1 MSYVLSEKDFRTY
14 SQDFAPVGSVNR
26 TLGANIGA
34 VWREL
39 LSLGDDT
46 VHRVSG
52 FVSRGSNVYAL
63 VSDTYKDTFNLIS
76 WIGKHIDFKSK
87 VTINP
92 FNYSLVFGE
101 GSLPRDIEEILEEL
115 NSVRSLSANS
125 SPYSAVAPIIDVA
138 QEASYDDGATSFIAE
153 DHYVIS
159 GSGFQFSVFDEGS
172 EYIMGR
178 GSGSTFVV
186 SGVGVSRNHLKFKYE
201 DGDLQIFD
209 LGSTNGTRLNGGR
222 IRRGEW
228 VKVPNGSTIKIG
240 RITMTVGLVEE

>member
-14 SQDFAPVGSVNR
+14 SKDFAPVGSVSR

-46 VHRVSG
+46 IHRVSG

-63 VSDTYKDTFNLIS
+63 ISDTYKDTFNLIN
-76 WIGKHIDFKSK
+76 WVGRHIDFKSK
-87 VTINP
+87 VAITP

-101 GSLPRDIEEILEEL
+101 GSLPRDIEEILEEI
-115 NSVRSLSANS
+115 NSVRSLSVGVS
-125 SPYSAVAPIIDVA
+125 SPVEVTPIIDELPEV
-138 QEASYDDGATSFIAE
+138 SYDDGATSFIAE

-178 GSGSTFVV
+178 GSGSNFVV

-201 DGDLQIFD
+201 DGDLQMFD

-222 IRRGEW
+222 IRSGEW
-228 VKVPNGSTIKIG
+228 VTVPNGSTIKIG
-240 RITMTVGLVEE
+240 RVNMTVGLVEE